1 MLESLDQCAS
11 VQNGVLLLEVMECV
25 RKICEKLHIW
35 SQGREIDNICGEINK
50 RYPTLESCDYQGPNT
65 YTNREDIP
73 EELKFVI
80 QETFSENFDSSSV
93 ATSDSINQIEVSYDT
108 SEDSDDSDE
117 ESPRSH
123 GVDQDSEQKD
133 SGNWS
138 DKVPKSLH
146 SPNGITTDSDIK
158 MIELEKSTAVKY
170 YKLLKNRMFRLN
182 SIRSAVEIDQKIQE
196 FSSQFC
202 QGNFVPKILS
212 TLHLKL
218 CRLFITITQSERQI
232 RRNNHECRW
241 NLSNNIQSGSS
252 EREAQ
257 ERRSLCSW

>member
-1 MLESLDQCAS
+1 M
-11 VQNGVLLLEVMECV
+11 
-25 RKICEKLHIW
+25 RKICEKLHVW

-158 MIELEKSTAVKY
+158 MIELEKSTAVAVSRSRT
-170 YKLLKNRMFRLN
+170 LGQCVSRGLELWSNRRL
-182 SIRSAVEIDQKIQE
+182 AVL
-196 FSSQFC
+196 SS
-202 QGNFVPKILS
+202 G
-212 TLHLKL
+212 TLAVS
-218 CRLFITITQSERQI
+218 QS
-232 RRNNHECRW
+232 
-241 NLSNNIQSGSS
+241 
-252 EREAQ
+252 
-257 ERRSLCSW
+257 